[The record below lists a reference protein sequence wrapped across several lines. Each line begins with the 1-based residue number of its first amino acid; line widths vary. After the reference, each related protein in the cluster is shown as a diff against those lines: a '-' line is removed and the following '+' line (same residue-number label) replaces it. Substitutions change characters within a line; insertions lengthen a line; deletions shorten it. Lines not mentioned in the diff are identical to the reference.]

1 MSKVKVIYNNDADCI
16 EFSNGEWIPISYL
29 DIRNDQNSLDEWR
42 KLYMKSWFTEDLLFD
57 VLQIVEDEGQET
69 DYATIMYEAG
79 RWSIYKMLCGQVDID
94 FTTQI
99 YVAAYLKKV
108 QVK

>member
-1 MSKVKVIYNNDADCI
+1 MSNIKVVYNEKSDAV

-29 DIRNDQNSLDEWR
+29 DARNAQNSLDEWR
-42 KLYMKSWFTEDLLFD
+42 VLYLKSWCTEDLLFD
-57 VLQIVEDEGQET
+57 VLQIVEDNGQET

-94 FTTQI
+94 FTTQL
-99 YVAAYLKKV
+99 YVAAHLKKV
-108 QVK
+108 QA